1 MPDVPQEALDTVI
14 ETLRFYADEENW
26 YPTEISA
33 VDNDGG
39 HHAREALR
47 ALEATLP
54 PKPPEPRP

>member
-1 MPDVPQEALDTVI
+1 MPDVPQEVLATVI
-14 ETLRFYADEENW
+14 EALRLYADETNW

-47 ALEATLP
+47 ELEAALP
-54 PKPPEPRP
+54 PKPPAPRP